1 MIAWCH
7 HGPSRAVVTSVEVFE
22 EQPKGEVSFRPY

>member
-7 HGPSRAVVTSVEVFE
+7 HGPPRAVVTGVEVVSE
-22 EQPKGEVSFRPY
+22 SPKGEVSFRPY